1 MQKGRKNEHRHRK
14 ITPESVDHDEVEKA
28 LRVTFTKT
36 SHMAGKEQRNR
47 ISLDDQ
53 LRIENEIIKMKLML
67 EYGARFGSGQDSEK
81 MEPALEH
88 VFLKHVLAMEE
99 AHRNGKNLTVFE
111 KIGSPADIRPAEEL
125 SEDELP
131 EALRE
136 LQERLAGHGIEVRP
150 VEKNID
156 PEAFY
161 RFLTKDLMEICVL
174 DSPGIHCFLFEA
186 HPAPEGSR
194 LERIA
199 QEACLQ
205 SIISGKAPLGE
216 ITKERPL
223 RLNGFDHHDRTS
235 IQQRLMRFRAPYED
249 VLGLDKRICR
259 TIMEQDTC
267 TVHGSHETALCM
279 KDRCEIIRGDWFV
292 TFQRSRSDEWGIAE
306 IDIDG
311 LRI

>member
-1 MQKGRKNEHRHRK
+1 
-14 ITPESVDHDEVEKA
+14 
-28 LRVTFTKT
+28 
-36 SHMAGKEQRNR
+36 MAGKQQRNR

-67 EYGARFGSGQDSEK
+67 EHGAQFATGQGSDK

-88 VFLKHVLAMEE
+88 AFLKHVLAMEE

-111 KIGSPADIRPAEEL
+111 KLGCPTDIRPAEEL
-125 SEDELP
+125 SADELP
-131 EALRE
+131 EALRA
-136 LQERLAGHGIEVRP
+136 LLERLATHGIEVRP

-156 PEAFY
+156 PEEFY
-161 RFLTKDLMEICVL
+161 RFLTKDLMEISVL

-186 HPAPEGSR
+186 HPAQEGCR

-205 SIISGKAPLGE
+205 SVIAGKAPLGE
-216 ITKERPL
+216 ITKDKPL

-235 IQQRLMRFRAPYED
+235 VQHRLMRFRAPYED
-249 VLGLDKRICR
+249 VLGLDKRIDR
-259 TIMEQDTC
+259 TILERDTC
-267 TVHGSHETALCM
+267 TVHGSHETALCK
-279 KDRCEIIRGDWFV
+279 KDRCEILRGEWYV
-292 TFQRSRSDEWGIAE
+292 TFHRNGSDEWRIAE